1 MLQAER
7 ALCAGPA
14 LRRSVAWSEMQC
26 GCTHMHGS
34 DGATQAEVRLSGGHV
49 PENNGSIEEFY
60 VTV

>member
-34 DGATQAEVRLSGGHV
+34 EGATQAEVGDFLEAMFLRIMEALKS
-49 PENNGSIEEFY
+49 FM
-60 VTV
+60 